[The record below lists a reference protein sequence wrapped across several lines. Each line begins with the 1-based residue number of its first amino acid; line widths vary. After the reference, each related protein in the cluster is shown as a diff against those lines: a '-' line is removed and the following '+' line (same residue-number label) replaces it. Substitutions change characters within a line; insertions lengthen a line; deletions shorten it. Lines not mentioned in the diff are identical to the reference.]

1 MIIKKLIPI
10 FLAILACNSSCYET
24 VNKAHW
30 QFSAD
35 FLAQHGPK
43 NAPYGTVYQ
52 PAHVPL
58 HLPHTAPQESS
69 LLSYENAQRMINIA
83 TIIFATIKIYE
94 RYQAIGVAP
103 VHDQSW
109 TLALTSWCP
118 AMLHSV
124 GMYGNFLIDSTT
136 IVFEAL
142 IYKAIA
148 KLLLLCAHGDISD
161 LIGSIADGGLHAA
174 KQLL

>member
-1 MIIKKLIPI
+1 M
-10 FLAILACNSSCYET
+10 FILLVILTYSIYDANAT
-24 VNKAHW
+24 KNHW
-30 QFSAD
+30 QFSPD
-35 FLAQHGPK
+35 FLAQHVPK
-43 NAPYGTVYQ
+43 KTTYNTVYQ

-58 HLPHTAPQESS
+58 YPSHTVPQEPS
-69 LLSYENAQRMINIA
+69 LFSYENAQRMINIA

-94 RYQAIGVAP
+94 RYQTIGVAT

-118 AMLHSV
+118 AMLHSFGV
-124 GMYGNFLIDSTT
+124 YGNFLIDSTT

-161 LIGSIADGGLHAA
+161 LIGSIAHSGIHTA